1 MSKPRLV
8 RRECAVTGT
17 PSSTLDRHQ
26 RKSRLPHQGT
36 RHWRR
41 AMDEL
46 GAALRRISKFLSW
59 QWVDASTASIS
70 RLEDGHLFAGACKL
84 ASGHQARG
92 ARADDQEVG
101 QR

>member
-1 MSKPRLV
+1 
-8 RRECAVTGT
+8 
-17 PSSTLDRHQ
+17 
-26 RKSRLPHQGT
+26 
-36 RHWRR
+36 
-41 AMDEL
+41 MDEL
-46 GAALRRISKFLSW
+46 GAALRWVSKFLSR

-92 ARADDQEVG
+92 ARADDHEVG

>member
-1 MSKPRLV
+1 MSKLRLV
-8 RRECAVTGT
+8 RRECAVAGT

-36 RHWRR
+36 RHSRR

-46 GAALRRISKFLSW
+46 GAALRRISKFLSR

-70 RLEDGHLFAGACKL
+70 RLEDGHLFAGDCDACL
-84 ASGHQARG
+84 DAGGGTFAGADRG
-92 ARADDQEVG
+92 YSMG
-101 QR
+101 